1 MRNMRVLFWLCVR
14 IPEMYMEFRAKKNSG
29 KKGGKQIAYF
39 GKITS

>member
-14 IPEMYMEFRAKKNSG
+14 IPEMYMEFQAKKFGG
-29 KKGGKQIAYF
+29 KRGKQIAYF